1 MGESGRLSGLHVLV
15 VDDNADAREIFR
27 SVLTYSGALV
37 TAATSAEAALKV
49 IRHVRPDVILVD
61 LAMPRR
67 DGAWLIERVRQL
79 RPDRGGDVLAVAVTA
94 YDDEY
99 RRTDMLQ
106 AGFHDYLV
114 KPIGTEQLCQTIERL
129 TALAPP
135 PPAVP
140 PR

>member
-1 MGESGRLSGLHVLV
+1 VLV

-37 TAATSAEAALKV
+37 TVATSAEAALKV
-49 IRHVRPDVILVD
+49 IRHVRPDVMLVD

-67 DGAWLIERVRQL
+67 DGAWLIDRVRQL

-99 RRTDMLQ
+99 HRTDMLQ

-129 TALAPP
+129 TTLAPP
-135 PPAVP
+135 PPPVP